1 MKPTPISQFRTVTTS
16 RVLPPKPAAKP
27 PAYIARLQ
35 QHIAIGRTPAQAMA
49 LIEKEDGHRKSL
61 PFTKLH
67 TTTADMILPR
77 LTHEWQVLTPAFCEL
92 VGAAHDTIRMSLKM
106 MITAGLV
113 EQRKTMINKP
123 SQWRLK

>member
-1 MKPTPISQFRTVTTS
+1 M
-16 RVLPPKPAAKP
+16 
-27 PAYIARLQ
+27 
-35 QHIAIGRTPAQAMA
+35 GRTPAQAMV
-49 LIEKEDGHRKSL
+49 LIEGADGHRKGL
-61 PFTKLH
+61 PCTKVS
-67 TTTADMILPR
+67 TTTADMILPH

-123 SQWRLK
+123 SEWRLK